1 MVDRITVHTIGP
13 DPRSAALVAGAHLIG
28 LSNIASI
35 DVADVYFVEGDL
47 SLHVRAELEALVVD
61 PLLQRGAWSEP
72 IRAATGDAIETALL
86 PGVTD
91 SVATAVLD
99 AAAVLDLPIRA
110 AATGHRYVVETAD
123 GLPLAEDVLHRLA
136 TRLLSNAVIERV
148 ALGSI
153 APAFA
158 HAVTPAPVEL
168 IEVRGLTGD
177 QLAALNVERGMAL
190 DPAELR
196 AIADH
201 FTAAGR
207 APTDVELETLAQTWS
222 EHCAHKTFRAAITLG
237 DSTTLPSLL
246 AQLRASTDRIDAPF
260 VRSAFVGNA
269 GIVSYTAGTTIA
281 IKAETHNHP
290 SAIEPFGGANTGVG
304 GVIRD
309 VMGAAHRPIAC
320 TDVLCFGP
328 SDLPADQ
335 LPGGVIHPQLVRDG
349 VVSGVADYGNK
360 IGLPTVAGA
369 VLYDP
374 GYTANPLVFCG
385 CIGVAPERPPLTGP
399 HPGDLAVVLGGR
411 TGRDGLRGATFSSA
425 TMDAT
430 TGDVAGASV
439 QIGDPITE
447 KLLIDLL
454 EQADGLYSAITDCGA
469 GGLSSAI
476 GEMAEHVGADVDVAL
491 APLKYPGLA
500 PWEIWLSEAQERMV
514 VAVPPEYLDSL
525 SGLADQHG
533 VELTVLGT
541 FTGDGVLRV
550 RSSTEVVLELD
561 TAFLH
566 DGRPQRTMTA
576 ELPTPLRNGAVPSVD
591 DPAATLLALLAHPNI
606 ASKEAIIRRY
616 DHEIMGSTVVRP
628 LVGAAADAPADGVV
642 LAEPSSR
649 AGIAIG
655 HGVNP
660 WYGVAD
666 PERMAHAV
674 VDEALR
680 NVVACGADPDM
691 VSLMDNF
698 SWGDPRRP
706 RTLGELV
713 VTVQAL
719 CESAEA
725 HGAPFISGK
734 DSLNN
739 EYLGADGLRHSV
751 PPTLVITA
759 IAHVPDADR
768 AVTPDLAAAGDVLVL
783 LGRTAAEFGG
793 SHLGALMGGFGHLPD
808 AARQGTVPGV
818 DPTAHERYRRLHT
831 AILTGRV
838 QACHDVSEGGLA
850 VALAEMAIGGR
861 LGVDVDAAALPH
873 DDAVVALFAES
884 TGRFV
889 VELEPDDVDWFV
901 AHMAEPVR
909 VLGTVVAEPVVAIG
923 PCRVS
928 LNDAVRAFTGAAFTG
943 VTS

>member
-13 DPRSAALVAGAHLIG
+13 DPRSAALVAGARLVG
-28 LSNIASI
+28 FGNIATV

-47 SLHVRAELEALVVD
+47 SPLVRAQLEALVVD
-61 PLLQRGAWSEP
+61 PLLQRGSWGDP
-72 IRAATGDAIETALL
+72 TGDAIETALL

-91 SVATAVLD
+91 SVAAAVLD
-99 AAAVLDLPIRA
+99 AAGILDLPIRA
-110 AATGHRYVVETAD
+110 AATGHRYVVSTTD

-168 IEVRGLTGD
+168 IEVRGLTDD
-177 QLAALNVERGMAL
+177 QLAELNVERGMAL

-196 AIADH
+196 AVADH
-201 FTAAGR
+201 FTAADR

-237 DSTTLPSLL
+237 DGTTLPSLL

-328 SDLPADQ
+328 SDLRADQ

-399 HPGDLAVVLGGR
+399 HPGDLVVVLGGR

-491 APLKYPGLA
+491 TPLKYPGLA

-514 VAVPPEYLDSL
+514 VAVPTEHLDPL

-541 FTGDGVLRV
+541 FTGDGILRV
-550 RSSTEVVLELD
+550 RSGIEVVLELD

-576 ELPTPLRNGAVPSVD
+576 ELPTPLRNGAMPPVD

-706 RTLGELV
+706 GTLGELV

-759 IAHVPDADR
+759 VAHVPDADR
-768 AVTPDLAAAGDVLVL
+768 AVTPDLAAVGDVLVL
-783 LGRTAAEFGG
+783 LGRTDAEFGG
-793 SHLGALMGGFGHLPD
+793 SHVGALMGGFGHLPD

-838 QACHDVSEGGLA
+838 QACHDISEGGLA

-861 LGVDVDAAALPH
+861 LGIDAAALPH

-884 TGRFV
+884 TRRFV
-889 VELEPDDVDWFV
+889 VEIEPDDVDWFV
-901 AHMAEPVR
+901 AHMAEPVH
-909 VLGTVVAEPVVAIG
+909 VLGHVVSEPVVAIG

-928 LNDAVRAFTGAAFTG
+928 LDDAVRAFTGAEPTG
-943 VTS
+943 AAS